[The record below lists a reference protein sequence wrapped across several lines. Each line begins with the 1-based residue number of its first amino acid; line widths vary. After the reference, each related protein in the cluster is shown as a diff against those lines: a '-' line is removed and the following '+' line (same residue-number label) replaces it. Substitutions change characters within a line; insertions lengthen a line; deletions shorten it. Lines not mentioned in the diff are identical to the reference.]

1 MADKFEKIGNV
12 VLDLSYYS
20 GEDIYTDGDI
30 EDEMLDIAIN
40 HTAEDFPEIIVQK
53 KSWPIFYHFSRFRSN
68 IVDWIPFKKTDRVL
82 EIGSG
87 CGAIT
92 GAVAKRAGS
101 VTCVDLSKKRSLV
114 NAYRN
119 RE

>member
-68 IVDWIPFKKTDRVL
+68 IVDWIPFKKTDKVL

-92 GAVAKRAGS
+92 GRS
-101 VTCVDLSKKRSLV
+101 VKKEEPCKCLQEQRV
-114 NAYRN
+114 R
-119 RE
+119 